1 MKLTAR
7 EKRIIIIGLCV
18 VAGVLIYYAVASLLP
33 NSENLAQSVD
43 LKKKMLLKQRETL
56 SREDSYRIRMEQ
68 YNKQLEKD
76 LTRLLPGNN
85 PNVAGAELQKLL
97 QDFANQSG
105 VEITAKTIL
114 QEKKIQDLLIQVS
127 VRVDTNNC
135 NLEQLVQFL
144 TLIANY
150 EKYLKI
156 DEFNISGYRIQKRF
170 EIRPNLTISG
180 YISSGLITAGN
191 VVEKEAKPKAAP
203 GTGI

>member
-1 MKLTAR
+1 MKLTSR
-7 EKRIIIIGLCV
+7 EKRIITIGLCV
-18 VAGVLIYYAVASLLP
+18 VAAVLIYYGTTLLLP

-56 SREDSYRIRMEQ
+56 GREGTYKIRMEQ
-68 YNKQLEKD
+68 CQGQLEKD
-76 LTRLLPGNN
+76 LMRLLPGNN

-105 VEITAKTIL
+105 VDITAKNIL
-114 QEKKIQDLLIQVS
+114 PEKKIQDMLIKVS
-127 VRVDTNNC
+127 VRIDTNC

-144 TLIANY
+144 TAIANY

-170 EIRPNLTISG
+170 EIRPNLTIAG
-180 YISSGLITAGN
+180 YISSGLTAAGN
-191 VVEKEAKPKAAP
+191 TSEKEAKPKAASAT
-203 GTGI
+203 GT